1 MARNLGNVAAAP
13 FPVRPCGF
21 HELIRDEAWGA
32 RDCVCGLGIRARRSQ
47 GVHPRARIAVILSGT
62 FQARSSQG
70 EMLVGP
76 GTFLLGNAAA
86 EYEYRHVDDGGDR
99 SLVFDY
105 GEALLEEVGRSL
117 GVHVR
122 GGRSFGRVAVP
133 ASPGSVRAVAL
144 AHEALRDGGREALR
158 EAALLGAQVVLSEQN
173 GGVHAVAEPSATQ
186 VRQVARLIR
195 YIEAHSAGDCSLDAL
210 AALAG
215 LSRFHFLRIFQR
227 QTGQTP
233 RQYVIATR
241 LRVAATTLRTTRLPV
256 TQVSLDVGFGDLSH
270 FTTSFTQAFGASPRA
285 YRLRHAP
292 RTSSRRG

>member
-1 MARNLGNVAAAP
+1 
-13 FPVRPCGF
+13 
-21 HELIRDEAWGA
+21 
-32 RDCVCGLGIRARRSQ
+32 
-47 GVHPRARIAVILSGT
+47 
-62 FQARSSQG
+62 
-70 EMLVGP
+70 MLVGP
-76 GTFLLGNAAA
+76 GAFLLGNAAA

-117 GVHVR
+117 GVHIR
-122 GGRSFGRVAVP
+122 GARSFGQVAVP

-158 EAALLGAQVVLSEQN
+158 EAALLGAEVVLSAQN

-186 VRQVARLIR
+186 GRQVARMLR
-195 YIEAHSAGDCSLDAL
+195 YIEVHSAGDCSLDAL

-215 LSRFHFLRIFQR
+215 LSRFHFLRIFQK

-256 TQVSLDVGFGDLSH
+256 TQVSLEAGFGDLSH
-270 FTTSFTQAFGASPRA
+270 FTTSFTQAFGTSPRA
-285 YRLRHAP
+285 YRLRHMP
-292 RTSSRRG
+292 RAAH